1 MNFLQF
7 FVIKYTNQETIKSQ
21 LESLKRI
28 KGKKEKLELKAS
40 DISFKIKEG
49 KLFLK
54 QTNIE
59 VYVARI
65 VSLQDRSQCLFRM
78 N

>member
-21 LESLKRI
+21 LECLKRI

-40 DISFKIKEG
+40 DISFKIKE
-49 KLFLK
+49 
-54 QTNIE
+54 
-59 VYVARI
+59 V
-65 VSLQDRSQCLFRM
+65 
-78 N
+78 